1 MVATIV
7 AKTLTN
13 NNFILTTAS
22 FRFRT
27 EFICGDAAAR
37 SKYTGWFSENKSTQF
52 SPNLD
57 VDYREDFE
65 REKLCCYFFGSLSWR
80 SRLRVVFNHMKKK
93 NV

>member
-1 MVATIV
+1 VEMLRPVRNIQGGSPKQINAV
-7 AKTLTN
+7 
-13 NNFILTTAS
+13 
-22 FRFRT
+22 
-27 EFICGDAAAR
+27 
-37 SKYTGWFSENKSTQF
+37 

-65 REKLCCYFFGSLSWR
+65 REKLCCNFFFSLSWR